1 MKFNNKSTT
10 QLLDQEFYAVMKH
23 TEFFYESYGCTQW
36 SFDELKLEIESNN
49 SELSQILIK
58 QLKEKLNCE
67 YLIFTK
73 LLTEEQIKNYHE
85 AARNGIEYDDG
96 NEIVRVLDLPSYIDQ
111 NEYMDGPRFGP
122 FKTFDELE
130 DFILTK
136 KTIEF
141 NNEKIK
147 KHLS

>member
-1 MKFNNKSTT
+1 MKLNNKSTK
-10 QLLDQEFYAVMKH
+10 QLLDQEFYVVMKH

-111 NEYMDGPRFGP
+111 NEYMVGPSFGP

-147 KHLS
+147 KHLF